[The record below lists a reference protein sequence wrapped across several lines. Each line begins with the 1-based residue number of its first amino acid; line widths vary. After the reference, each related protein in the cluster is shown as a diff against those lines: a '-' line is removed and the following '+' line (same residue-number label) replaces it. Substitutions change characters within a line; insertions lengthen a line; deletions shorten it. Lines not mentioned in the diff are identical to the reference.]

1 MMLRLNILLRR
12 RPKKVL
18 PTRRGRTHSKEKS
31 VRTPAINERT
41 QELISEDPELS
52 LTKLTR
58 TLNVSN
64 TTMRRIAEEDLRFK
78 SYVIKVRQMLSE
90 IQNWLSDNMEMF
102 WSKKFWPPNSSDLM
116 DYVWSVIEQ
125 VTNKLKHLNVIS
137 LQTAIE
143 AVFANMDKDALQ
155 RAWSTSGR

>member
-1 MMLRLNILLRR
+1 
-12 RPKKVL
+12 
-18 PTRRGRTHSKEKS
+18 
-31 VRTPAINERT
+31 
-41 QELISEDPELS
+41 
-52 LTKLTR
+52 
-58 TLNVSN
+58 
-64 TTMRRIAEEDLRFK
+64 
-78 SYVIKVRQMLSE
+78 VIKVRQMLSE